1 MERPLP
7 ASYDSVPTISDS
19 DSTTI
24 LDDVEI
30 EAFLSEKRGG
40 RIYRGCGS
48 LSVLYLWAAAVSV
61 GLLLVLNIA
70 ILALQIKNRP
80 IVSDDVPYYLTNS
93 AGQVYPSKVSR
104 TYWDFDDNFLDHNI
118 SNAQIFW
125 KGLFPEG
132 DGIIALTDGEVR
144 DLGLVHSARAFHD
157 ASKTIYLVAGFH
169 QLHCLTQL
177 RSLIIKLHLDP
188 AFSITDPTYYHTMH
202 CVDVIRQQILCHADG
217 TLIYKRPQDK
227 YPGDGGIR
235 TCNNFDALTKWTK
248 EHAYIS
254 FPEDTNLFPSH
265 QT

>member
-7 ASYDSVPTISDS
+7 ASYDSLPTSSDF
-19 DSTTI
+19 DSTTV
-24 LDDVEI
+24 LDDAEM
-30 EAFLSEKRGG
+30 ESFLSKKRSGWVS
-40 RIYRGCGS
+40 RSCGNFF
-48 LSVLYLWAAAVSV
+48 VWAAAVSV

-70 ILALQIKNRP
+70 ILSLQIRSRP
-80 IVSDDVPYYLTNS
+80 VVVNGADAPYYLTNS

-132 DGIIALTDGEVR
+132 DGIIALTDDEVR
-144 DLGLVHSARAFHD
+144 DMGLVHSARAFHD
-157 ASKTIYLVAGFH
+157 ASKSIYLVAGFH

-202 CVDVIRQQILCHADG
+202 CVDVVRQQILCHADG

-248 EHAYIS
+248 EHAYVS
-254 FPEDTNLFPSH
+254 FPEDENLFPSH